1 MDKVTSRGLIA
12 LSLLLIV
19 PVALAQK
26 PQDSA
31 DKKAAAPAAAA
42 PAAAAP
48 APAPMTPPKPA
59 AEMDQL
65 KFFVGKWKC
74 EGKMFASPMTGPE
87 HAVKGSAE
95 DKLEQDGH
103 WQTWTYEEKKSKE
116 HMGLKAKGMWGWDAG
131 NKRFVRA
138 GADAFGGWDSA
149 TSPGLQ
155 GDKIVWTGEI
165 SGPMGKMPF
174 HHTFTKKSDKE
185 WTHALEIKT
194 PDGKW
199 VPSEE
204 VTCKK

>member
-1 MDKVTSRGLIA
+1 
-12 LSLLLIV
+12 
-19 PVALAQK
+19 
-26 PQDSA
+26 
-31 DKKAAAPAAAA
+31 
-42 PAAAAP
+42 
-48 APAPMTPPKPA
+48 MTPPKPA

-116 HMGLKAKGMWGWDAG
+116 HMGSRPRGCGAG
-131 NKRFVRA
+131 TRVTSASCGRVPTPSAAGTRPRRRA
-138 GADAFGGWDSA
+138 CK
-149 TSPGLQ
+149 

-185 WTHALEIKT
+185 WTHAVGDQDAGRQVGPL
-194 PDGKW
+194 GRGHLQ
-199 VPSEE
+199 E
-204 VTCKK
+204 VTERG